1 MRLCKIVFL
10 LLFSGYYAKA
20 QTGNSPQA
28 TLNILFVGNSLTYT
42 NNLPE
47 IVKELAKQD
56 GVEIKYS
63 SLSLPDYSLEDH
75 WNEGKLQKQL
85 DKEKYDL
92 VIAQQGPSA
101 LPESQVLLL
110 EYTKKI
116 KELCDSRK
124 TKLALYMVWPSKSRS
139 FDLDNVIYSY
149 THAAK
154 ETGSLLCPAGLAW
167 KNTWALDSTLA
178 LYGADNFHPS
188 MAGSVLAALT
198 IYGAITNKNNFYFI
212 SYNSISWNEDI
223 SKKQLDILKKA
234 AIKSIAD
241 AAQ

>member
-10 LLFSGYYAKA
+10 LVCSGFYTKA

-56 GVEIKYS
+56 GIDIKYS
-63 SLSLPDYSLEDH
+63 SLSLPDHSLEDH

-85 DKEKYDL
+85 DKEKYDFL
-92 VIAQQGPSA
+92 IAQQGPSA

-116 KELCDSRK
+116 RELCDSRK
-124 TKLALYMVWPSKSRS
+124 TKLA
-139 FDLDNVIYSY
+139 
-149 THAAK
+149 
-154 ETGSLLCPAGLAW
+154 
-167 KNTWALDSTLA
+167 
-178 LYGADNFHPS
+178 
-188 MAGSVLAALT
+188 
-198 IYGAITNKNNFYFI
+198 
-212 SYNSISWNEDI
+212 
-223 SKKQLDILKKA
+223 
-234 AIKSIAD
+234 
-241 AAQ
+241 

>member
-10 LLFSGYYAKA
+10 LVCSGFYTRA

-56 GVEIKYS
+56 GLDIKYS
-63 SLSLPDYSLEDH
+63 SLSLPDHSLEDH
-75 WNEGKLQKQL
+75 WNAGKLQKQL
-85 DKEKYDL
+85 DKEKYDFL
-92 VIAQQGPSA
+92 IAQQGPSA

-116 KELCDSRK
+116 RELCDSRK

-167 KNTWALDSTLA
+167 KNAWALDSSLA
-178 LYGADNFHPS
+178 LYGADNFHP
-188 MAGSVLAALT
+188 GITGTVLAALT
-198 IYGAITNKNNFYFI
+198 IYGAITGKSNFYFI
-212 SYNSISWNEDI
+212 SHNSISWNENI

-234 AIKSIAD
+234 AIAALKSSK
-241 AAQ
+241 